1 MPIYEYKCEGCGET
15 FELIQKFAD
24 EPLTVHEKCGGHVH
38 RLMSAPAFQFKG
50 TGWYVT
56 DYAKGNVSGPP
67 KHESGK
73 GDSSKSDSEKK
84 SDSGKTETATTS
96 ESKSESKSETKS
108 ESKSESKAESKP
120 AASSDKS

>member
-1 MPIYEYKCEGCGET
+1 LPIYEYKCEGCGET

-73 GDSSKSDSEKK
+73 GDASK
-84 SDSGKTETATTS
+84 SDSGKTETATTA
-96 ESKSESKSETKS
+96 ETKSESKSETKS